1 MQSMLSLSP
10 PEAPTSPS
18 AFGHRVGRQ
27 LLCLALDFGIA
38 IVAIAVAYELRFEL
52 AVPEAHARTLAWAW
66 PAVGLV
72 RGCCSA
78 LFGVHRWS
86 FRMSGLSEAARLMM
100 AVALGST
107 VFVALSLAIPGFSV
121 PKSVLALEFFI
132 SAALMGGYRFAPR
145 LVAGWY
151 LERRRARTAGT
162 RTALIVGAGSAGE
175 LLLRDMVRSPANTF
189 QIVGFLDDDARKRG
203 AHIGGRPVLGS
214 LEDLPEFAPRLGV
227 TDVLIAIPRLSPD
240 RIRWI
245 LRLCSTLK
253 LSFKIIPA
261 SYAVLD
267 QKISAAMLHELTPE
281 DLLPRDQVT
290 FDPEEIR
297 QQIIGRRVL
306 VTGAGGSI
314 GSEIARQVASHGP
327 SELVLVDLNENEL
340 YFLARRLQELYPQ
353 LALHSVIADI
363 RDATRISRL
372 GRRFRPDYVF
382 HAAAHKH
389 VPLMEDA
396 PDEAVKN
403 NVFGTL
409 NVARMADECGAQ
421 RFVLISTDKA
431 VRPSSVMGASKRIA
445 ELVVRDLASRSKTAF
460 TAVRFG
466 NVLGSAGSVVPLFK
480 QQIQR
485 GGPVTVTHPACTR
498 YFMTIPEAVGL
509 VLLSGLGGYGELCIL
524 DMGEPIRI
532 AELASN
538 LITMAGLVPGKDIPI
553 VFTGLRPGEKL
564 AEELMSEEEEHTQAV
579 RDRIMVARSPAPPS
593 DLGERLEML
602 RRVAE
607 AGDFNLVRQQMRN
620 LVPTYTPH
628 VTAEHS
634 SPKSGTGALNRVHAA

>member
-1 MQSMLSLSP
+1 MLSMLALTP
-10 PEAPTSPS
+10 PEASTSAS
-18 AFGHRVGRQ
+18 AFGYRIGRQ
-27 LLCLALDFGIA
+27 SLAIALDLGIA
-38 IVAIAVAYELRFEL
+38 IVAIAVAYELRFE
-52 AVPEAHARTLAWAW
+52 ATVPVVHARTLAWAW
-66 PAVGLV
+66 PAVALV

-132 SAALMGGYRFAPR
+132 SATLMGGYRFAPR
-145 LVAGWY
+145 LAAGWY

-162 RTALIVGAGSAGE
+162 RTALILGAGSAGD
-175 LLLRDMVRSPANTF
+175 LLLRDMLRSPANTY
-189 QIVGFLDDDARKRG
+189 QILGFLDDDARKRG

-214 LEDLPEFAPRLGV
+214 LKDLPEIAPRLGV

-261 SYAVLD
+261 SFAVLD

-290 FDPEEIR
+290 FDPSEIHK
-297 QQIIGRRVL
+297 QIKGRRVL

-314 GSEIARQVASHGP
+314 GGEIARQVASHEP
-327 SELVLVDLNENEL
+327 SQLVLVDLNENEL

-353 LALHSVIADI
+353 MELHSVVADI
-363 RDATRISRL
+363 RDATKISRL

-409 NVARMADECGAQ
+409 NLAKMADECGAQ

-445 ELVVRDLASRSKTAF
+445 ELVVRDLASRSKTSF

-579 RDRIMVARSPAPPS
+579 RDRIMVARSPAPPA

-607 AGDFNLVRQQMRN
+607 AGDFNLVRQQIRN
-620 LVPTYTPH
+620 LVPTYTPQPA
-628 VTAEHS
+628 VDGS
-634 SPKSGTGALNRVHAA
+634 SPDSGAGTQSRVHAA

>member
-1 MQSMLSLSP
+1 MLSMLALTP
-10 PEAPTSPS
+10 PEASTSAS
-18 AFGHRVGRQ
+18 AFGYRIGRQ
-27 LLCLALDFGIA
+27 SLAIALDLGIA
-38 IVAIAVAYELRFEL
+38 IVAIAVAYELRFE
-52 AVPEAHARTLAWAW
+52 ATVPVVHARTLAWAW
-66 PAVGLV
+66 PAVALV

-132 SAALMGGYRFAPR
+132 SATLMGGYRFAPR
-145 LVAGWY
+145 LAAGWY

-162 RTALIVGAGSAGE
+162 RTALILGAGSAGD
-175 LLLRDMVRSPANTF
+175 LLLRDMLRSPANTY
-189 QIVGFLDDDARKRG
+189 QILGFLDDDARKRG

-214 LEDLPEFAPRLGV
+214 LKDLPEIAPRLGV

-261 SYAVLD
+261 SFAVLD

-290 FDPEEIR
+290 FDPSEIHK
-297 QQIIGRRVL
+297 QIKGRRVL

-314 GSEIARQVASHGP
+314 GGEIARQVASHEP
-327 SELVLVDLNENEL
+327 SQLVLVDLNENEL

-353 LALHSVIADI
+353 MELHSVVADI
-363 RDATRISRL
+363 RDATKISRL

-409 NVARMADECGAQ
+409 NLAKMADECGAQ

-445 ELVVRDLASRSKTAF
+445 ELVVRDLASRSKTSF

-579 RDRIMVARSPAPPS
+579 RDRIMVARSPAPPA

-607 AGDFNLVRQQMRN
+607 AGDFNLVRQQIRN
-620 LVPTYTPH
+620 LVPTYTP
-628 VTAEHS
+628 
-634 SPKSGTGALNRVHAA
+634 